1 MPNPLPET
9 TSFAARL
16 IEVAHRLAHG
26 LSQAN
31 RITRTS
37 LNEAMYAAFG
47 ATAASGAWTQRDSFI
62 AAEIALILFLRET
75 TLPVGA
81 ADTVAMLGGMAGLL
95 PTQTVRSEDQVA
107 LQHFSTPLALSWLVA
122 RMAAIA
128 ADDNVLEPSA
138 GTGMLAAWA
147 GEGSALHLNEIDETR
162 ADILRL
168 LFPSASVTREDGTK
182 VSQLG
187 IQPSV
192 IVMNPPFA
200 RNAAGGEDKLA
211 AARHIA
217 AAVAAL
223 RPGGRLVAIMPDSFS
238 AQGRAGEVFARA
250 LQGCR
255 VAAHLRVD
263 GAFKSHGT
271 SVAVRLLAIDKAS
284 GQLSTTVVQR
294 ASLLELLPFVEQM
307 PTRLPLGLATTGAAR
322 SDDVDNYI
330 RYCVFYDLL
339 FSNTQLST
347 IANSTNVWSALAS
360 TNVALQTNV
369 MPLDGD
375 GNNTAPGHLE
385 SCQQAYQDITS
396 YWTSYLNNYSFRI
409 AGMTFP
415 FLSSNQQQS
424 NQYAQAKLMSD
435 LPSIYSSVTNN
446 SASATDIL
454 QQALATNAFIAARAN
469 AAGSPNTSSTDA
481 FAQARA
487 DVQAGYTYNTIAD
500 GARKWVP
507 ILNIVL
513 TAVFYA
519 MFPVIFP
526 LFLLPETGLTVLKG
540 YFTGFFY
547 LAAWGPLYAV
557 LNMMTVTRFTTSGLA
572 AANGGMTLSNAAA
585 LQGVSGDVSEVAGYM
600 LAFVPFIAAGM
611 ARGATAIGSS
621 ATSFLAPSQN
631 AAEAAA
637 GEAATGNYSYGNV
650 NFQNMQAQNTSTFQR
665 QIAPTLT
672 TGAPRVTEIGR
683 DGSVS
688 QHYPDRDVYDY
699 TPSFS
704 RYPTS
709 VSLGQSLAE
718 RSDREAKVLS
728 NEAADLSHFQR
739 QVQDWSSSRVKA
751 HGGSNTSVQGNS
763 NTTSDGQRTTDS
775 AFHGDLTANTNA
787 NSTDKVTTEFDNRD
801 QRYTASGTGSAS
813 LFLGKGGSNPTGA
826 NAGSPSSGTGP

>member
-572 AANGGMTLSNAAA
+572 AASGGMTLSNAAA
-585 LQGVSGDVSEVAGYM
+585 LQAVSGDVAEVAGYM

-709 VSLGQSLAE
+709 VSLGESLAE